1 MNARIWRHRAGLAIA
16 VITIATGAIQI
27 VTPAFV
33 LGTIGAESTAATRH
47 LFGTVGMFMALFGGA
62 LLHALQRPVERRI
75 VVLWAALQKFGAV
88 AAVGLGV
95 ARGLFSPLAL
105 GVAGFDLLSGL
116 VIIWLWIDLS
126 ASP

>member
-16 VITIATGAIQI
+16 VITVATGAIQI
-27 VTPAFV
+27 VAPAFV
-33 LGTIGAESTAATRH
+33 LGTIGAEMTPTTRH

>member
-1 MNARIWRHRAGLAIA
+1 MSPAVWRHRASLAIA

-27 VTPAFV
+27 VAPGFV
-33 LGTIGAESTAATRH
+33 LGTIGAEKTPATQH

-88 AAVGLGV
+88 AAVALGV
-95 ARGLFSPLAL
+95 ARGLFGSLAL
-105 GVAGFDLLSGL
+105 GVAGFDLLSGI
-116 VIIWLWIDLS
+116 VIVWLWIDLS

>member
-1 MNARIWRHRAGLAIA
+1 MSSPGWRHRAALAIA
-16 VITIATGAIQI
+16 VLTIATGATQI
-27 VTPAFV
+27 VAPGFV
-33 LGTIGAESTAATRH
+33 LGAIGAETIPATKH

-75 VVLWAALQKFGAV
+75 VVLWAGLQKFGAV

-116 VIIWLWIDLS
+116 VIVWLWADLS
-126 ASP
+126 ASS